1 MKKLFTSVALCA
13 FVLFQSCTKEELTP
27 QQPIATAQV
36 NIANVVAAMKENFI
50 LSGAKAI
57 LTKAADN
64 DPSTNLT
71 TLYMADAQGRIAPII
86 ENFEVKDVRVTTN
99 GIYVLTNYG
108 STAFFVKFDNSWLE
122 LKDIGADL
130 HGKAAFVGEDDN
142 GNIVFN
148 NGIILNTQTLQMDRS
163 QQLPQYDF
171 VGSNSGN
178 LDLIGKVNSR
188 GTFTGARIRN
198 HVTHVEHIV
207 YGGPSIN
214 PYSSIGFFKGTD
226 FALIPWVIGCQLI
239 DLKTGKRTN
248 QSLTRALTLSF
259 DMLRLDDGSI
269 IEIEQASETDRNLK
283 LAQLYVKQNNDGEV
297 IPDRI
302 IYSSVPVDPVA
313 KFGKVLFSSD
323 KYYMCR
329 EADKVKVFD
338 KALVH
343 KGDILNGLSDLTLSL
358 VHSLVYYSGVDM
370 NNKPVSG
377 VYDLDTNQNTVLDTE
392 NLYSNIQPL

>member
-1 MKKLFTSVALCA
+1 MKKLFTSAALCA

-27 QQPIATAQV
+27 QQPIATAPV

-57 LTKAADN
+57 LTTPADN

-71 TLYMADAQGRIAPII
+71 TLYMADAQGQIAPII

-108 STAFFVKFDNSWLE
+108 TTAFFVKFDNSWLE
-122 LKDIGADL
+122 LKEVDEF
-130 HGKAAFVGEDDN
+130 KGEDDN
-142 GNIVFN
+142 GNLVFST
-148 NGIILNTQTLQMDRS
+148 GAILNTQTLQLDRS
-163 QQLPQYDF
+163 QQLAQYDF

-178 LDLIGKVNSR
+178 LDFIGEVNGR
-188 GTFTGARIRN
+188 GIFTGARIRN

-214 PYSSIGFFKGTD
+214 PYSSIAFFKGTD

-239 DLKTGKRTN
+239 DLKTGKRTT
-248 QSLTRALTLSF
+248 QPLTRYFTLKF
-259 DMLRLDDGSI
+259 DVLRLDDGSI

-302 IYSSVPVDPVA
+302 IYSSVPVDPVS
-313 KFGKVLFSSD
+313 KFGKVLFGSD

-343 KGDILNGLSDLTLSL
+343 KGDILNGLSDLSLSL